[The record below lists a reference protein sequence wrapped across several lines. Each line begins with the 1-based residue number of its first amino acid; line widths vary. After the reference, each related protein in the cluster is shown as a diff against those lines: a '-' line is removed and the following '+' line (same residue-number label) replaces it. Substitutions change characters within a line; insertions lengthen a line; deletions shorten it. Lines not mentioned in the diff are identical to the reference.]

1 MENYEWVM
9 DVFAFIGMIVCII
22 IALIAIVWATC
33 FAVKLLVK
41 TFAVRVG
48 KSYDVM
54 VEDIA
59 QKSEAKKERKEL
71 ARKAAAEKKMELL
84 NMKLESKQKIH
95 EMKKQKLAE
104 SLAQKEA
111 DAKLKILG
119 EEQEETI
126 DTFEPEVESEIVK
139 VYEEFENTK
148 KQSSSK
154 KGSKKSKKKEVVED
168 LGAETN
174 EEKTE
179 ETTEE

>member
-33 FAVKLLVK
+33 FAVKLLIK

-54 VEDIA
+54 IEDISR
-59 QKSEAKKERKEL
+59 KTEAKKERKEI
-71 ARKAAAEKKMELL
+71 ARKAAAEKKMEIL

-95 EMKKQKLAE
+95 EMKIQKLAE

-111 DAKLKILG
+111 NAKLKILG
-119 EEQEETI
+119 ESKEVETETI
-126 DTFEPEVESEIVK
+126 EPEIEPEVVK
-139 VYEEFENTK
+139 VYEEFENNKAEEAK
-148 KQSSSK
+148 KSR
-154 KGSKKSKKKEVVED
+154 KSKKKTTINNED
-168 LGAETN
+168 DVAENN
-174 EEKTE
+174 ES
-179 ETTEE
+179 